1 MAKSNLHKFGAGF
14 AAVALATS
22 LVPVTAGSALASD
35 SYWSAPDQ
43 AVSVDSSTILKTY
56 GVRAGSAG
64 ADFLGISNTN
74 FDFTAASPSKWEN
87 AQYDQYT
94 AEDLAGI
101 KGAGL
106 AIWATSVNENPNPF
120 YANLMYSAMTGSSA
134 TPAATTWVANPGE
147 SSWGDSKGTTST
159 LADGSGSTISGLE
172 YLPEIIF
179 GANKSTSWGNIDYS
193 STNIYQWANSAANTF
208 GYDPTFTNNDVSN
221 IWTQLYSIEQLSNT
235 AEAVKD
241 ATGLTTRYDGNSTEI
256 GALACE
262 KSIRG
267 NLLYCASQLDEGT
280 LAQKTVAY
288 LYAIDGDTGYFFVP
302 TAEGLLTGEDTNE
315 HASAKDAATAGA
327 GYAAN
332 NGTINLDY
340 YGVLP
345 FITDTFDSGHEV
357 EGGIVMKVE
366 DIFKSNPACTV
377 SASDSDA
384 ATALADVDII
394 IYNSTVNADLQ
405 GTSGGKNSSGV
416 NNTEALNADNVT
428 AWAKTHGFTGAVLAG
443 DDYGTSSN
451 QGYGKTAAT
460 EGGMSPLLYCQRN
473 YTADKIARAAWAF
486 SQVYPELYDDNDD
499 ASYAYWVS
507 NVYHVNLDKVSDVA
521 AYMTNQSST
530 VVYDES
536 TEAAMEA
543 RFAEGYAWWNSKGKN
558 SPWGEYAYYNGSTR
572 ASFYDGNAASE
583 EPENLIGIFQPSELW
598 DAATFPDVDSTGY
611 YAHSVCWCGATGLI
625 QGYEDGSFGVGDPM
639 TRAQLVTVLW
649 RYFEPEEAAQYD
661 SEQTYPKNATD
672 MADVADNAYYT
683 AAANWAAEN
692 GVIDGIDN
700 HDGTRS
706 FAADEKVTFEQLV
719 AIIAKASH
727 EDYEGTNITPL
738 QKFNDAGEVSD
749 WAAGAMAWA
758 VNNGLV
764 SGYEN
769 EDGTR
774 FLAPK
779 APVPRERVA
788 TVLVNAIVES
798 EILNS

>member
-22 LVPVTAGSALASD
+22 LVPVTAGSALAND
-35 SYWSAPDQ
+35 SYWSAPDK
-43 AVSVDSSTILKTY
+43 AVSVDTSTILKTY

-64 ADFLGISNTN
+64 PDFLGISNTN
-74 FDFTAASPSKWEN
+74 FDFTAASPSKWGS

-94 AEDLAGI
+94 AADLAGV

-120 YANLMYSAMTGSSA
+120 YANLMYNAMTGSSA
-134 TPAATTWVANPGE
+134 TPAATTWVANPEE
-147 SSWGDSKGTTST
+147 SSWGDSNGVNST
-159 LADGSGSTISGLE
+159 LADGSGSTINGLE

-179 GANKSTSWGNIDYS
+179 GANKSTSWGNADYS
-193 STNIYQWANSAANTF
+193 STNIYQWAATTGGA
-208 GYDPTFTNNDVSN
+208 YDPAFTNNDASN
-221 IWTQLYSIEQLSNT
+221 MWTQLYSIEQLSNT

-256 GALACE
+256 GALAYE

-280 LAQKTVAY
+280 VAQKTVAY

-302 TAEGLLTGEDTNE
+302 TADGLLTGEDTNE
-315 HASAKDAATAGA
+315 HASAKDASTAGT

-340 YGVLP
+340 HGVLP

-384 ATALADVDII
+384 ANALADVDII
-394 IYNSTVNADLQ
+394 IYNSTVNTNLD
-405 GTSGGKNSSGV
+405 GTSGGKNSSGI

-443 DDYGTSSN
+443 DDYGTSGN
-451 QGYGKTAAT
+451 QGYGTTAAT
-460 EGGMSPLLYCQRN
+460 EDGMSPLLYCQRN

-486 SQVYPELYDDNDD
+486 SQVYPELYDNNDD

-507 NVYHVNLDKVSDVA
+507 NVYHVDINKVSDVT

-530 VVYDES
+530 VVYDED

-543 RFAEGYAWWNSKGKN
+543 RFAEGYAWWNSTGKD
-558 SPWGEYAYYNGSTR
+558 SAWGEYAYYNGSTR

-583 EPENLIGIFQPSELW
+583 EPEDLIGIFQPSELW
-598 DAATFPDVDSTGY
+598 DAASFPDVDSTEY
-611 YAHSVCWCGATGLI
+611 YANSVCWCGATGLI
-625 QGYEDGSFGVGDPM
+625 QGYGDGSFGVGDSM
-639 TRAQLVTVLW
+639 TRAQLATILW
-649 RYFEPEEAAQYD
+649 RYNEPEEAAEYD
-661 SEQTYPKNATD
+661 SAETYPENETGMTD
-672 MADVADNAYYT
+672 VEDNAWYT
-683 AAANWAAEN
+683 AAANWAVKNHVFDGYDVN
-692 GVIDGIDN
+692 GKRFFGANDN
-700 HDGTRS
+700 
-706 FAADEKVTFEQLV
+706 VTFEQLV
-719 AIIAKASH
+719 AVIAKASG
-727 EDYEGTNITPL
+727 EDYEGTSITPL

-749 WAAGAMAWA
+749 WAGSAMAWA

-764 SGYEN
+764 SGYAN
-769 EDGTR
+769 ADGTR
-774 FLAPK
+774 TLAPK
-779 APVPRERVA
+779 AFVPRERVA

-798 EILNS
+798 EIL

>member
-1 MAKSNLHKFGAGF
+1 MAKSNLSKFGAGF

-35 SYWSAPDQ
+35 SYWSAPSE
-43 AVSVDSSTILKTY
+43 AVSVDYTSILKTY

-64 ADFLGISNTN
+64 PDFLGISNTN
-74 FDFTAASPSKWEN
+74 FDFTAASPSKWKD

-120 YANLMYSAMTGSSA
+120 YANLMYNAMTGASA
-134 TPAATTWVANPGE
+134 TPAATTWVANPEE
-147 SSWGDSKGTTST
+147 SSWGDSNGVAST
-159 LADGSGSTISGLE
+159 LANGKGSTINGLE

-179 GANKSTSWGNIDYS
+179 GANKTTAWGNLDYS
-193 STNIYQWANSAANTF
+193 ETNIYQWAATQSDYN
-208 GYDPTFTNNDVSN
+208 PTFTNNDASN
-221 IWTQLYSIEQLSNT
+221 MWTQLYSIEQLSSA
-235 AEAVKD
+235 AESVKD
-241 ATGLTTRYDGNSTEI
+241 SSGCLTTRYDGNSTEV
-256 GALACE
+256 GALAYE

-267 NLLYCASQLDEGT
+267 NLLYCASQLDQGNI
-280 LAQKTVAY
+280 AKKTVAY

-302 TAEGLLTGEDTNE
+302 TADGLVEGADTGE
-315 HASAKDAATAGA
+315 HATAEDASTAGA

-340 YGVLP
+340 HGVLP

-377 SASDSDA
+377 GSADTS
-384 ATALADVDII
+384 ALKDVDVI
-394 IYNSTVNADLQ
+394 IYNSTVNTDLK

-416 NNTEALNADNVT
+416 NNTEALNNDNVT
-428 AWAKTHGFTGAVLAG
+428 AWAKAHGFSGSVLAG

-460 EGGMSPLLYCQRN
+460 EDGMSPLLYCQRN

-486 SQVYPELYDDNDD
+486 SKVYPELYPNAD

-507 NVYHVNLDKVSDVA
+507 NVYHVNIDDVSTVA
-521 AYMTNQSST
+521 AYMTNKSSA
-530 VVYDES
+530 VAYDADVEAQMES
-536 TEAAMEA
+536 N
-543 RFAEGYAWWNSKGKN
+543 FATGYEWWNATGKA
-558 SPWGEYAYYNGSTR
+558 SQTWGSYAYYNGSTR
-572 ASFYDGNAASE
+572 ASFYDGNAKSE
-583 EPENLIGIFQPSELW
+583 EPADTIGIFQPSALW
-598 DAATFPDVDSTGY
+598 DAASFPDVDVSAY
-611 YAHSVCWCGATGLI
+611 YASSAAWCGATGLI
-625 QGYEDGSFGVGDPM
+625 QGYPNGNFGVGDTM
-639 TRAQLVTVLW
+639 TRAQLVTTLW
-649 RYFEPEEAAQYD
+649 RYYEPMEAAAYD
-661 SEQTYPKNATD
+661 SDDTYPKNETD

-683 AAANWAAEN
+683 AAANWAVKS
-692 GVIDGIDN
+692 GVIDGVDN

-706 FAADEKVTFEQLV
+706 FAADDEVTFEQLV
-719 AIIAKASH
+719 AIIAKASGQK
-727 EDYEGTNITPL
+727 YEETAATPL

-749 WAAGAMAWA
+749 WATAAMAWA

-764 SGYEN
+764 NGYEN

-774 FLAPK
+774 SLAPK
-779 APVPRERVA
+779 ANVPRERVA
-788 TVLVNAIVES
+788 TVLVNAIVENN
-798 EILNS
+798 IL